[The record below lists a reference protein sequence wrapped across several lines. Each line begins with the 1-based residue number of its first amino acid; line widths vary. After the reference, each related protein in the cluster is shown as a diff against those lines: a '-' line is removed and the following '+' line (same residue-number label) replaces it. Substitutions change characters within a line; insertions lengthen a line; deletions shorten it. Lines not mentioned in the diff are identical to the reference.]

1 MVCVAQGEVSQPCE
15 VRFVSNIIRPGQRT
29 CYVGTTLSGQPKQDC
44 GSYDVDNLMSTTNH
58 VGRNS
63 TRYKTAPV
71 GPDGWVAAQFRQ
83 EEPSHK
89 TRSGPVMPQQPIPIC
104 G

>member
-1 MVCVAQGEVSQPCE
+1 MLGLYQLLFDLANALVMSG
-15 VRFVSNIIRPGQRT
+15 RPFQDS
-29 CYVGTTLSGQPKQDC
+29 LKQDC
-44 GSYDVDNLMSTTNH
+44 GSYNVDNLMSTTYS